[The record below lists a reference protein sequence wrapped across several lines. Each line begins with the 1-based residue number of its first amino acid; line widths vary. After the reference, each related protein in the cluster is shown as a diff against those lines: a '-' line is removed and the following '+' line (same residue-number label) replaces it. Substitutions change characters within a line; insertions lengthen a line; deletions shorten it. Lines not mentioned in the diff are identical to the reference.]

1 MGNWIALL
9 ISFMVLLILDVS
21 MRSMEDIDEK
31 PSLAVPIRFVLE
43 HPVYGDKL
51 LRAEKSVLAVGAV
64 DRVN

>member
-1 MGNWIALL
+1 
-9 ISFMVLLILDVS
+9 MVLLILDVS